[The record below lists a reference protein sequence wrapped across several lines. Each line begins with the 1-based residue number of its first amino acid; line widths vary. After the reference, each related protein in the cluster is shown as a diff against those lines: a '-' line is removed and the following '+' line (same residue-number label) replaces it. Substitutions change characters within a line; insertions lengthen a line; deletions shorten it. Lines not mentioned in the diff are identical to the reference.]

1 MVKYAEHRKFDL
13 TESKM
18 AMAKIRNSV
27 SVILNQVNY
36 FVYLISSKQAML
48 CYSWLE
54 SWYRLVGEYNPSNR
68 EIHLEPMLIK
78 DVYDEYLE
86 DYKDSQSLVTITSFC
101 WIWKNLYPNV
111 KIRQFK
117 AVMGKL
123 YFILFL

>member
-1 MVKYAEHRKFDL
+1 
-13 TESKM
+13 
-18 AMAKIRNSV
+18 
-27 SVILNQVNY
+27 
-36 FVYLISSKQAML
+36 ML

-123 YFILFL
+123 YFISFL